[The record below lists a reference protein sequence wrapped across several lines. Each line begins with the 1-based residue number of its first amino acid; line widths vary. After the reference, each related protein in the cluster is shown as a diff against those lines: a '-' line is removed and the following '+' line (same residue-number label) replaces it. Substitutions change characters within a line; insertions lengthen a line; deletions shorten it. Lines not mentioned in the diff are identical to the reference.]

1 VSKAWTF
8 VKNNQATLTWLGGGV
23 AIAAGG
29 LWTAF
34 VYFFPPQSASK
45 SAPAPVAVEAN
56 CGGVAV
62 GGNVSGGTI
71 TAGDAANADCA
82 PQPK

>member
-1 VSKAWTF
+1 MARLWAFIKS
-8 VKNNQATLTWLGGGV
+8 NQATLTWLGGGA

-34 VYFFPPQSASK
+34 VYFFPPQSPSK
-45 SAPAPVAVEAN
+45 PAPAPVAVEAD

-62 GGNVSGGTI
+62 GGNVSGSTI
-71 TAGDAANADCA
+71 TAGDTANSDCA
-82 PQPK
+82 PKSK

>member
-1 VSKAWTF
+1 LDRFWTF
-8 VKNNQATLTWLGGGV
+8 IKNNQATLTWLGGGV

-34 VYFFPPQSASK
+34 VYFFPPQSPPKPAS
-45 SAPAPVAVEAN
+45 APVAVEAN

-62 GGNVSGGTI
+62 GGSVSGATI
-71 TAGDAANADCA
+71 TAGDSANSNCA
-82 PQPK
+82 SQSK